1 MKNLTV
7 LVFASIVFAVS
18 LPTANAAQ
26 KHRRSTNA
34 VSRRTR
40 PPEPGDVGQFKAA
53 FQADA
58 GKVRLIALISP
69 T

>member
-18 LPTANAAQ
+18 LPATNAAQ
-26 KHRRSTNA
+26 KHRRSTSA

-40 PPEPGDVGQFKAA
+40 APELGDVGQFKAA

-58 GKVRLIALISP
+58 GKVRLIALVSP